1 MRRDLLVTALVFLLV
16 GFVAGALYTGTIGG
30 STIVAAPGRPAATV
44 PAPASEELPEG
55 HPPMDTAARW
65 QELRDRAVA
74 NPNDEQAQV
83 DLGNFLYDQGVWDQA
98 IPAYQRALE
107 IKPRNADV
115 RTDLATSLFNSSQ
128 FEAAR
133 REYEAAL
140 EQEPDKPQALFG
152 LARVKLEGLQDRAGA
167 ERAYEQLR
175 RAHPTFEGVAV
186 LAEILGK
193 GK

>member
-1 MRRDLLVTALVFLLV
+1 MRRDLLVTALIFLLV
-16 GFVAGALYTGTIGG
+16 GFVAGALYTGALGGPTI
-30 STIVAAPGRPAATV
+30 AAPPGRLVATAPV
-44 PAPASEELPEG
+44 PASEELPEG
-55 HPPMDTAARW
+55 HPPMDLAARW
-65 QELRDRAVA
+65 QELRERAEV
-74 NPNDEQAQV
+74 NPGDEQAQV
-83 DLGNFLYDQGVWDQA
+83 DLANFLYDQDVWDKA
-98 IPAYQRALE
+98 VPAYQRALE
-107 IKPRNADV
+107 INPRNTDA
-115 RTDLATSLFNSSQ
+115 RTDLATSLFHSDQ

-167 ERAYEQLR
+167 EQAYERLR
-175 RAHPTFEGVAV
+175 RAHPDFDGVAV